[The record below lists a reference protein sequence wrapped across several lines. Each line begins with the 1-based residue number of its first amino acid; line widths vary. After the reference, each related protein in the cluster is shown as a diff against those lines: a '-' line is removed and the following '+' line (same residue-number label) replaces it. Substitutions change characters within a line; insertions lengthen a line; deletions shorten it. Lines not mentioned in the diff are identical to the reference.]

1 MTVEL
6 QEFCDQAIE
15 ATWSQPYF
23 MYYGGAD
30 RETDAFTFSRTR
42 DSDILDISNFDVI
55 YQDLKKRFPD
65 NVWIERA
72 NHFLCGWVDY
82 VVVRMLHR
90 DKIPSLDGT
99 LQLRPTFAASAVQ
112 EWCDA
117 LEEYPVA
124 DEAALSE
131 AEYNAKLETLERN
144 FGCSFDEAESVLEW
158 MHNNGTPGED
168 DFGDDFW
175 PEQSDVDL
183 ALLDLGLRMSC
194 RDCGDV
200 LEPDEVTERRGV
212 CRFCTY
218 GYRIKSWFRGF
229 QYRLQRESFLRQRER
244 FGITRH

>member
-6 QEFCDQAIE
+6 QEFCDQAVE
-15 ATWSQPYF
+15 STWSQPYF

-55 YQDLKKRFPD
+55 YQDLEKRFPD
-65 NVWIERA
+65 DVWIERA
-72 NHFLCGWVDY
+72 SHFLCGWVDY
-82 VVVRMLHR
+82 VVVRML
-90 DKIPSLDGT
+90 DGSGE
-99 LQLRPTFAASAVQ
+99 PTEAASAVL
-112 EWCDA
+112 EWGDT
-117 LEEYPVA
+117 LEQYPVA
-124 DEAALSE
+124 DESAFSE
-131 AEYNAKLETLERN
+131 AEYDAKLETLEWN
-144 FGCSFDEAESVLEW
+144 FGCSFDEAGGVLKW
-158 MHNNGTPGED
+158 MHNNGTPGAD

-200 LEPDEVTERRGV
+200 LEPDEVTERREV